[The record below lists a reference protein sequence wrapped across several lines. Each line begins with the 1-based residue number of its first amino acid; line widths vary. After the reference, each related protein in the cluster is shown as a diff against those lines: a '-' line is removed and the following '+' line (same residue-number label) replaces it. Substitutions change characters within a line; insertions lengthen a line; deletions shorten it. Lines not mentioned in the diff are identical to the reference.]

1 MFSFLHKH
9 TETHIDESAVV
20 GAIRYAESHSRAEIR
35 VHLAEKT
42 DKDGALET
50 AKRVFSKLGMHR
62 TAERNGI
69 LFYLALES
77 HKFAVLGDAGI
88 HTKVGQGFWDGIR
101 DAMIPELKAGRWVE
115 ALEYGVAEAGRA
127 LAEHFPHQGAR
138 DRDELSNEVSRG

>member
-1 MFSFLHKH
+1 M
-9 TETHIDESAVV
+9 TVQPEQEQRIVA
-20 GAIRYAESHSRAEIR
+20 AIEAAECVTSGEVR
-35 VHLAEKT
+35 VHLN
-42 DKDGALET
+42 DRCSGDALRDAQKAFT
-50 AKRVFSKLGMHR
+50 KLGMHR

-88 HTKVGQGFWDGIR
+88 HTKVGQAFWDGIR